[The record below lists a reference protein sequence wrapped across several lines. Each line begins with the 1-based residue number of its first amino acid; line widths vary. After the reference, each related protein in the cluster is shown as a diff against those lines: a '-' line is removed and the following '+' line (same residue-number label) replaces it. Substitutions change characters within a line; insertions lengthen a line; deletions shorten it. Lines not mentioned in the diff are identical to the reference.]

1 MSKVVRSHT
10 RKSKTGKPYKVK
22 SFSKKKGKKAGLR
35 MSDGLIQKI
44 SAAKYNQT
52 NC

>member
-10 RKSKTGKPYKVK
+10 RSRNGKPYKVK
-22 SFSKKKGKKAGLR
+22 SFRKRKGKSSGLR
-35 MSDGLIQKI
+35 MSDGLIEKI
-44 SAAKYNQT
+44 KKSK